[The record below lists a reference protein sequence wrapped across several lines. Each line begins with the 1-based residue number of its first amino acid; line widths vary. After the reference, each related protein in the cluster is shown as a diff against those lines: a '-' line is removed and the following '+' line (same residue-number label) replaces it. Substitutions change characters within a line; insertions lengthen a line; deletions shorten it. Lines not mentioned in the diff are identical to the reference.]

1 MLFSVIIVLAGIVL
15 QVKGCHFGVKPLDF
29 YHCFREL
36 LAIYFCSLDVP
47 NSSALKILCVDLIVP
62 ARMPSAAKLC

>member
-15 QVKGCHFGVKPLDF
+15 QVKGCHFSVKPLDF

-36 LAIYFCSLDVP
+36 ESQIKKKKV
-47 NSSALKILCVDLIVP
+47 NKIGKYVFL
-62 ARMPSAAKLC
+62 